1 MREEV
6 LLIGEVKV
14 FDQTCGDEMLW
25 ARFMRGIIC

>member
-14 FDQTCGDEMLW
+14 FDQPVVMKCYGL
-25 ARFMRGIIC
+25 RFMRGTIC